1 MFALVRDSEGTSFAV
16 MNCAEL
22 YILKE
27 NHKCS
32 PYNPSN
38 NRNFSLN
45 QWYGRLEDGQM
56 IKLRVY
62 ALRDCESKLWKLM
75 KSDKCPRPKVEAYQS
90 NFKPKEAFSLYKRNE
105 EKERVKANTSK
116 KIKANTKLSNYYADK
131 QRVQG
136 KSEDEQV
143 VATTE
148 GQVVPTLDNEKMTA
162 DNGLE
167 KLGEETDSDVS
178 LGPLQIITADS
189 GPKNVREDSIDS
201 DSDSES
207 DDEIMQKRLKVH
219 EDTIGKAAGRN
230 NDKALGDIFNGMD
243 WKEPLLNEEQGQ
255 VGFNKETVESSV
267 SALEDAGEEIQ
278 EEDQFQVLKK
288 NQAEI
293 ISRLD
298 RIEKLLLNS
307 TAGNQADPSFSVGK
321 TDMIDFG
328 AGISVEAKWAEHVV
342 KSNEGLRYKIS
353 CLVKKMFGTNLK
365 DLWLHLPAA
374 ATSSDKLFPSN
385 TITKITNFINE
396 VNSEKAEVELAV
408 AKSKLNRTRPDKT
421 SEEYMT
427 QLKDLE
433 KCTRGNVQY
442 IEENTVRGILTKV
455 LSAARNDCKPKKRP
469 ASATHDEQSK
479 IPKTD

>member
-1 MFALVRDSEGTSFAV
+1 MKYGQVALFALVRDSEGTSFAV

-62 ALRDCESKLWKLM
+62 ALR
-75 KSDKCPRPKVEAYQS
+75 VEAYQS

-116 KIKANTKLSNYYADK
+116 RIKANTKLSNYYANK

-201 DSDSES
+201 DLDSES
-207 DDEIMQKRLKVH
+207 DDEVTIKIKV
-219 EDTIGKAAGRN
+219 
-230 NDKALGDIFNGMD
+230 
-243 WKEPLLNEEQGQ
+243 
-255 VGFNKETVESSV
+255 
-267 SALEDAGEEIQ
+267 
-278 EEDQFQVLKK
+278 
-288 NQAEI
+288 
-293 ISRLD
+293 
-298 RIEKLLLNS
+298 
-307 TAGNQADPSFSVGK
+307 
-321 TDMIDFG
+321 
-328 AGISVEAKWAEHVV
+328 
-342 KSNEGLRYKIS
+342 
-353 CLVKKMFGTNLK
+353 
-365 DLWLHLPAA
+365 
-374 ATSSDKLFPSN
+374 
-385 TITKITNFINE
+385 
-396 VNSEKAEVELAV
+396 
-408 AKSKLNRTRPDKT
+408 
-421 SEEYMT
+421 
-427 QLKDLE
+427 
-433 KCTRGNVQY
+433 
-442 IEENTVRGILTKV
+442 
-455 LSAARNDCKPKKRP
+455 
-469 ASATHDEQSK
+469 
-479 IPKTD
+479 